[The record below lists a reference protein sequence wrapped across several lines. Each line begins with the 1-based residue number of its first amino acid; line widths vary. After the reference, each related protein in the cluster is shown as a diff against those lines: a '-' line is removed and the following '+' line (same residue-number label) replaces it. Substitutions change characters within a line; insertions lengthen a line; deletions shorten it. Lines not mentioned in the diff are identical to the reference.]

1 MVEEFFNML
10 EKKGKFIS
18 LIEIKIR
25 LDNAGE
31 NLSLQEEMNK
41 SKWNIKFEFTAP
53 NTPQQN
59 GKVEKSSQH

>member
-1 MVEEFFNML
+1 MCWSKFAKRKCDLTEVVEEFFNML

-31 NLSLQEEMNK
+31 IYHCK
-41 SKWNIKFEFTAP
+41 KK
-53 NTPQQN
+53 
-59 GKVEKSSQH
+59 